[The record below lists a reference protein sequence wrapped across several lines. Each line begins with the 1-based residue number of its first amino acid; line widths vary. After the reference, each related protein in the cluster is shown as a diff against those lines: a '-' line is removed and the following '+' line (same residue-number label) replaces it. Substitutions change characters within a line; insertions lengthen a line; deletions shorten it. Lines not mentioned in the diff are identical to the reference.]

1 MENSKNMESN
11 RIITFVIVTFA
22 ITYILEIFVIARLAI
37 SIDPTIQAVSRLLVA
52 SVMLIPSIGVV
63 ITRIVTKEGFKNLWI
78 KPNIKGNIKYYIF
91 AWFGMIVLTVIGAA
105 LYFIIFPDKF
115 DGNMTYL
122 VNVYKATGQNVSAET
137 LKSQMFIQIL
147 MAIFLAPIFN
157 AFFCFGE
164 EWAWRGY
171 LLPKMIKK
179 FKLLPMLLINGV
191 IWGLWHAPLTALGHN
206 YGVNYTG
213 YPYTGIF
220 AMSIFCIVLGIIFS
234 YLAIRT
240 KSCIPAVIAHGSLN
254 GFASVAMYF
263 TVDGGNPFIGPAPSG
278 IIGGS
283 AFILAAIILYHL
295 LKNYSLT
302 DKAAEE
308 SIRE

>member
-1 MENSKNMESN
+1 MEKSKNIESN
-11 RIITFVIVTFA
+11 RIITFLIVTFV
-22 ITYILEIFVIARLAI
+22 ITYVLEIFVIGRIAVSTDPNIKAI
-37 SIDPTIQAVSRLLVA
+37 SQLLVA

-91 AWFGMIVLTVIGAA
+91 AWFGMIVLTLIGAA

-122 VNVYKATGQNVSAET
+122 INMYKSTGQNVSAET
-137 LKSQMFIQIL
+137 LKSKMYIQVL
-147 MAIFLAPIFN
+147 MAIFIAPILN

-171 LLPKMIKK
+171 LLPKMMNK

-206 YGVNYTG
+206 YGLSYAWF
-213 YPYTGIF
+213 PFTGIF
-220 AMSIFCIVLGIIFS
+220 AMCIFCIVLGIIFS
-234 YLAIRT
+234 YLTIRT

-254 GFASVAMYF
+254 GFAAMAMYF
-263 TVDGGNPFIGPAPSG
+263 TVDGGNPFIGPGATG
-278 IIGGS
+278 IVGGS
-283 AFILAAIILYHL
+283 AFIVTAIILYNL
-295 LKNYSLT
+295 LK
-302 DKAAEE
+302 KAN
-308 SIRE
+308 

>member
-1 MENSKNMESN
+1 MEKSKNIESN
-11 RIITFVIVTFA
+11 RIITFLIVTFV
-22 ITYILEIFVIARLAI
+22 ITYVLEIFVIGRIAVSTDPNIKAI
-37 SIDPTIQAVSRLLVA
+37 SQLLVA

-91 AWFGMIVLTVIGAA
+91 AWFGMIVLMLIGAA

-122 VNVYKATGQNVSAET
+122 INMYKSTGQNVSAET
-137 LKSQMFIQIL
+137 LKSKMYIQVL
-147 MAIFLAPIFN
+147 MAIFIAPILN

-171 LLPKMIKK
+171 LLPKMMNK

-206 YGVNYTG
+206 YGLSYAWF
-213 YPYTGIF
+213 PFTGIF
-220 AMSIFCIVLGIIFS
+220 AMCIFCIVLGIIFS
-234 YLAIRT
+234 YLTIRT

-254 GFASVAMYF
+254 GFAAMAMYF
-263 TVDGGNPFIGPAPSG
+263 TVDGGNPFIGPGATG
-278 IIGGS
+278 IVGGS
-283 AFILAAIILYHL
+283 AFIVTAIILYNL
-295 LKNYSLT
+295 LK
-302 DKAAEE
+302 KAN
-308 SIRE
+308 

>member
-1 MENSKNMESN
+1 MEKSKNIESN
-11 RIITFVIVTFA
+11 RIITFLIVTFV
-22 ITYILEIFVIARLAI
+22 ITYVLEIFVIGRIAV
-37 SIDPTIQAVSRLLVA
+37 STDPTIKAISQLLVA

-91 AWFGMIVLTVIGAA
+91 AWFGMIVLTLIGAA

-122 VNVYKATGQNVSAET
+122 INMYKSTGQNVSAET
-137 LKSQMFIQIL
+137 LKSKMYIQVL
-147 MAIFLAPIFN
+147 MAIFIAPILN

-171 LLPKMIKK
+171 LLPKMMNK

-206 YGVNYTG
+206 YGLSYAWF
-213 YPYTGIF
+213 PFTGIF
-220 AMSIFCIVLGIIFS
+220 AMCIFCIVLGIIFS
-234 YLAIRT
+234 YLTIRT

-254 GFASVAMYF
+254 GFAAMAMYF
-263 TVDGGNPFIGPAPSG
+263 TVDGGNPFIGPGATG
-278 IIGGS
+278 IVGGS
-283 AFILAAIILYHL
+283 AFIVTAIILYNL
-295 LKNYSLT
+295 LK
-302 DKAAEE
+302 KAN
-308 SIRE
+308 